1 MHRFFARF
9 NIVCTDVRSG
19 GGPEPARTMQM
30 LKPVRLHIA
39 GYRPSLLVEV
49 FLWNI
54 IFRHLARVYFFLVGA
69 IRLFNPSH
77 GTGFEHIS
85 FSGQLIYAFRVRL
98 LCPR

>member
-54 IFRHLARVYFFLVGA
+54 IFRHLVRVYFFLVRA

-85 FSGQLIYAFRVRL
+85 FSGQLIYAF
-98 LCPR
+98 